1 MTNATEARTPQT
13 HFVSKMATE
22 AGRRRSSAA
31 RSHSSGRGS
40 SGGGS
45 RGERG
50 GGGGGV
56 WVFYT
61 VQVSRHTHTHIL
73 HRNTCPARVFDNGE
87 CTPLQGQ
94 TGESV
99 SRPNAFRVRG
109 VRTASQLTL
118 QAVQAAFPLAGLG
131 TFHFRWKV
139 RPQEL
144 GNGGRQTPASASGGA
159 PPRSSFKSCYLDV
172 TNPSDSI
179 PLFDGKA
186 IAKVLLLGTIPNA
199 HAAKRATRHHQLTL
213 SIGSCT
219 CYGGA

>member
-1 MTNATEARTPQT
+1 M
-13 HFVSKMATE
+13 
-22 AGRRRSSAA
+22 
-31 RSHSSGRGS
+31 
-40 SGGGS
+40 
-45 RGERG
+45 
-50 GGGGGV
+50 
-56 WVFYT
+56 Y
-61 VQVSRHTHTHIL
+61 
-73 HRNTCPARVFDNGE
+73 
-87 CTPLQGQ
+87 PLQGQ

-144 GNGGRQTPASASGGA
+144 GNAGRQTPASASGGA

-186 IAKVLLLGTIPNA
+186 IAKVLLLGTIPNV
-199 HAAKRATRHHQLTL
+199 HAAKRATHIHQLTL
-213 SIGSCT
+213 SIGVCT
-219 CYGGA
+219 CYGGACPPPPLDRHGDGSVLEEAAALSTQGSTPQCSRGGSCCR